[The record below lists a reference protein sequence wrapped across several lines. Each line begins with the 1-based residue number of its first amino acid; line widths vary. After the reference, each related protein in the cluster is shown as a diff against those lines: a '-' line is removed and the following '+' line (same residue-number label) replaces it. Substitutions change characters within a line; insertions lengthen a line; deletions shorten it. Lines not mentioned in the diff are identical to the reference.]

1 MSLSPLLVAVISIPT
16 LTTAIPPA
24 ATSAQS
30 TPPERA
36 RVMIVGVYHFDAPNL
51 DLVKSE
57 KVDHLSEKKQA
68 EIAEVLQR
76 LAAFEPTKIV
86 LEAPPDATKVQER
99 YQAYLQGKHT
109 LAGDEREQLGFQ
121 LAKRFS
127 HPRVILADH
136 PSSMDFGA
144 IMAAAQKGEDKR
156 FLGWFEETMG
166 KAQGLMDRQAKLSV
180 RDALVM
186 LNEPALQ
193 RETLDMYLQL
203 ARVRDEDDFV
213 GAKVVAEWYR
223 RNFCIFANI
232 AAAVDSPQDRV
243 IVLFGQGHAP
253 YLRELVQ
260 SSPDLELVEANE
272 YLGR

>member
-1 MSLSPLLVAVISIPT
+1 MLLIPI
-16 LTTAIPPA
+16 LFA
-24 ATSAQS
+24 ATSFQAPS
-30 TPPERA
+30 PPPTPPERA
-36 RVMIVGVYHFDAPNL
+36 RVMIVGVYHFESPNL

-57 KVDHLSEKKQA
+57 KVDHLSKEKQA
-68 EIAEVLQR
+68 EIAAVLER

-99 YQAYLQGKHT
+99 YQAFLQGKHT
-109 LAGDEREQLGFQ
+109 LAGDESEQLGFQ

-127 HPRVILADH
+127 HPRVVLADH

-144 IMAAAQKGEDKR
+144 IMAAAEKGGDKR

-166 KAQGLMDRQAKLSV
+166 KAQGLMDRQARLSV
-180 RDALVM
+180 RDALLM

-203 ARVRDEDDFV
+203 VRVRGEDEFV
-213 GAKVVAEWYR
+213 GAQVVAEWYR

-232 AAAVDSPQDRV
+232 AAAIDSPQDRV
-243 IVLFGQGHAP
+243 LVLFGAGHAP